1 MPSSGTYVVTSS
13 RPVSTSTA
21 PVRTR
26 PVTVPTPPRCLARR
40 AVAVRH
46 ADERLA
52 ELECDG
58 SAETAPAHAA
68 DVSHG
73 VNLAVAGR
81 APARAVR
88 LRPDV
93 SVLDYEPVAIES

>member
-1 MPSSGTYVVTSS
+1 MHAARDRADAS
-13 RPVSTSTA
+13 RD
-21 PVRTR
+21 R
-26 PVTVPTPPRCLARR
+26 LARR
-40 AVAVRH
+40 AVAVRD
-46 ADERLA
+46 ADKRLA

-88 LRPDV
+88 FRPDV